1 MTGNIDE
8 VRAYLNR
15 IGKIPLL
22 KANEEIELGKQV
34 KRMMSCLEMKD
45 LLLKENPL
53 VTDEEWAKNLEIS
66 VSELEEILIIGKRAK
81 EKMVKGNLRL
91 VVAMAKKHQG
101 KGLELLDLVS
111 EGNLGL
117 IRAVEKFE
125 VDKGYKFSTYA
136 YYWIRQAIVRA
147 IFDKGRMIRV
157 PVNINEEMSK
167 LKKVQLEI
175 RQKSGRSATVA
186 ELAERLEIP
195 ESKVRLL
202 REIKSPIISLDQK
215 VQGDE
220 ENSTLL
226 SFLADPHE
234 DLGKFLETLGNK
246 ELVEQC
252 LCGLKPKEQKVLRE
266 YYLETPSLTLKEIA
280 KTMNL
285 TRERVRQIKNKAL
298 HKLRQVIVTE
308 KKDESEIISVDF
320 ESKKAAK
327 SRKFKEIVKESLS
340 EVKPENLLNC
350 YSQDVQIKTEVNL
363 EEATGTAKL
372 INPIKPSSQSVKIEE
387 GVNFSPPMVTATPG
401 VKVAE
406 KSSKPKAKRE
416 AYSTTVHPKVVNNSA
431 EKISE
436 TKETVKNKK
445 KGNQSKVKRKS
456 SAKSKVKEIP
466 SKSEQREIKKQLHQL
481 SYGK

>member
-34 KRMMSCLEMKD
+34 KRMMSCLEMKEK
-45 LLLKENPL
+45 LLKENPL

-66 VSELEEILIIGKRAK
+66 VSELEEILSIGKRAK

-136 YYWIRQAIVRA
+136 YHWIRQAIVRA
-147 IFDKGRMIRV
+147 IFDKGRSIRL
-157 PVNINEEMSK
+157 PVHINEEMSK

-175 RQKSGRSATVA
+175 RQKTGRSATVG
-186 ELAERLEIP
+186 EICERLEIS
-195 ESKVRLL
+195 ESKVRVL
-202 REIKSPIISLDQK
+202 REIQSPIISLDQK
-215 VQGDE
+215 VLGDE
-220 ENSTLL
+220 DNSTLL
-226 SFLADPHE
+226 SFLGAPNG
-234 DLGKFLETLGNK
+234 DLGEFLDSLGNR

-266 YYLETPSLTLKEIA
+266 YYLETPSLSLKEIA

-285 TRERVRQIKNKAL
+285 TRERVRQIKKKAL
-298 HKLRQVIVTE
+298 HKLKQVIVTDM
-308 KKDESEIISVDF
+308 KDESEIISVDF

-327 SRKFKEIVKESLS
+327 SRKFKEMAKESLR
-340 EVKPENLLNC
+340 EIKPENLVNC

-363 EEATGTAKL
+363 EEATGSAKGINL
-372 INPIKPSSQSVKIEE
+372 IQPCSQEFEIEAE
-387 GVNFSPPMVTATPG
+387 VNFLTTTVKAKTP

-406 KSSKPKAKRE
+406 KSPQTKAKV
-416 AYSTTVHPKVVNNSA
+416 SGNTT
-431 EKISE
+431 KI
-436 TKETVKNKK
+436 
-445 KGNQSKVKRKS
+445 
-456 SAKSKVKEIP
+456 KSKIF
-466 SKSEQREIKKQLHQL
+466 SKK
-481 SYGK
+481 

>member
-34 KRMMSCLEMKD
+34 KRMMSCLEMKEK
-45 LLLKENPL
+45 LLKENPL
-53 VTDEEWAKNLEIS
+53 VTDEEWAKDLEIS
-66 VSELEEILIIGKRAK
+66 VSELLEILSIGERAK
-81 EKMVKGNLRL
+81 EKMVKANLRL

-136 YYWIRQAIVRA
+136 YHWIRQAIVRA
-147 IFDKGRMIRV
+147 IFDKGRSIRL
-157 PVNINEEMSK
+157 PVHINEEMSK

-175 RQKSGRSATVA
+175 RQKTGRSATVG
-186 ELAERLEIP
+186 EICERLEIS
-195 ESKVRLL
+195 ESKVRVL
-202 REIKSPIISLDQK
+202 REMKIPIISLDQK

-220 ENSTLL
+220 DNSTLL

-234 DLGKFLETLGNK
+234 DLGKFLENLGNK
-246 ELVEQC
+246 ELVELC

-266 YYLETPSLTLKEIA
+266 YYLDSPSLSLKEIA

-285 TRERVRQIKNKAL
+285 TRERVTQIKNKAL

-308 KKDESEIISVDF
+308 KKDESEMIAVKF
-320 ESKKAAK
+320 ESKNSSK
-327 SRKFKEIVKESLS
+327 SSKFKEIVKESLS

-387 GVNFSPPMVTATPG
+387 GVNFSQPMVTANPG

-406 KSSKPKAKRE
+406 KSSKLQDKVE
-416 AYSTTVHPKVVNNSA
+416 ASSTTVKSKVVNNSA

-456 SAKSKVKEIP
+456 SAKSKVKKIP
-466 SKSEQREIKKQLHQL
+466 SKAQQIEVKKQLSEIFSQ
-481 SYGK
+481 K